1 MHLKTHRRRTAA
13 LLLVLALAAV
23 LLAACGSSSSTT
35 TGSNASASATAPGG
49 SGATGASGA
58 TGPRGGRFKA
68 VRECLTKQG
77 ITLPTPPSGAR
88 RPGGGGFL
96 GGGISGG
103 QKLPAGVTRQQFEA
117 ALKKC
122 GAGGALRQTAL
133 ARQKPCLQEIARHVL
148 DLHERTRD
156 QASRPEHE
164 RQRPRVQ
171 HLGDQHE
178 EQSLPHGRRSLP
190 EQDPF
195 FRTTGRRRSRRA
207 ARGTTAGRHTA
218 RRRHTGK
225 RLIGPATSAP

>member
-1 MHLKTHRRRTAA
+1 MHLRTHRMRTPA

-49 SGATGASGA
+49 SGSTGASGA
-58 TGPRGGRFKA
+58 TGARGGRFKA

-88 RPGGGGFL
+88 RPGGGGFQG

-122 GAGGALRQTAL
+122 GAG
-133 ARQKPCLQEIARHVL
+133 ARFGK
-148 DLHERTRD
+148 
-156 QASRPEHE
+156 
-164 RQRPRVQ
+164 
-171 HLGDQHE
+171 
-178 EQSLPHGRRSLP
+178 RRSLAKNPAFKKSLAAFSTCMSEHGIKLPAPNTSGNGPVFNTSGINTKSKAFATADEACRSKIHFFAPRAGGEAGARPGGPPPGGTPPAEGTP
-190 EQDPF
+190 EN
-195 FRTTGRRRSRRA
+195 G
-207 ARGTTAGRHTA
+207 
-218 RRRHTGK
+218 
-225 RLIGPATSAP
+225 